1 MSSRRSFL
9 WQATSGLLT
18 FPILAQGVRNSVY
31 GEISQKEGKL
41 PADFQKPAFTLGKAR
56 SVIEI
61 WMDGGPSHLE
71 TFDPKP
77 GAGPDYCGPW
87 DKPLQTNANGIEI
100 SQSLPELAKVADCY
114 SIIRTIA
121 HGDFGHETAAYAMR
135 TGRRPGGHTV
145 YPMIGTVIGMIKQK
159 RGDYKFP
166 LPPQIILTGMG
177 SRFSPS
183 GFLGPRYLPLQ
194 TGGNP
199 AAQKFVVSGYVLEG
213 IDDNRRENRRQM
225 LEEFESV
232 GLGGFTK
239 ECALCKNIDLMRK
252 DTYELLGGDAVKTF
266 DLSEEPENIR
276 QSYGMTS
283 FGQSCLAARRLV
295 EKGVPFITVNLG
307 GWDTHS
313 KHFETL
319 TRRQGEWDK
328 ALAMLFKDLRDRKL
342 LDSTIVLWNGEFGR
356 TPRIDQKPPWFGGR
370 GHHGSCFNILVGG
383 GGFKGGTVIGS
394 SNRTGDVVES
404 RPVQPRDFLASIYI
418 QLGIDPYE
426 NIPNDQNIE
435 IPIMDAPSPDGILKE
450 IMT

>member
-435 IPIMDAPSPDGILKE
+435 IPQERIRV
-450 IMT
+450 